1 MVKRRKLS
9 ETGIYHVYL
18 RGASR
23 RYIFYDDADR
33 FLFCNTLNRFATKYN
48 VKIYAYVLMDNH
60 VHMLLHTDN
69 LSLFMGAMM
78 ISFVRAFNKSH
89 FFTNNLC
96 GGRFGSSVKDTMDKI
111 RDCILYILA
120 NPIKSEMCK
129 DIKEFRWSS
138 FSGKQKE
145 VNVDNMFIQLLFESK
160 EKLREEVNSS
170 ICPSDLSLYEKDDI
184 HHKTTFFELSEML
197 TRILKGR
204 KLALLDKNE
213 LFEIKNYLLTN
224 SSSSY
229 ANIARLLNVNYKFVR
244 ERSPR

>member
-1 MVKRRKLS
+1 
-9 ETGIYHVYL
+9 
-18 RGASR
+18 
-23 RYIFYDDADR
+23 
-33 FLFCNTLNRFATKYN
+33 
-48 VKIYAYVLMDNH
+48 
-60 VHMLLHTDN
+60 
-69 LSLFMGAMM
+69 
-78 ISFVRAFNKSH
+78 
-89 FFTNNLC
+89 
-96 GGRFGSSVKDTMDKI
+96 MDKI